1 VGHSLVDGGKDG
13 SERGA
18 RYEYDP
24 LGRLVASIDALDH
37 RTETRYD
44 AVGNTVAVAT
54 PAGVTSYA
62 YDLNSRL
69 QQSTNAL
76 GQATSFTYDANGNL
90 LSTRDAE
97 GRTTTFYYDALGR
110 KIGHRDALGHET
122 LYDYDEAGN
131 LVQLTDAN
139 GGRTRFT
146 YDANNRRTSQTRPE
160 GEQTTYFY
168 NEINQVRAVVYGG
181 GHQVVYRYNGLGLPD
196 TVKYYGPSASNLA
209 DKTVRYDYDVNGN
222 LLSYT
227 DGTTSADYLYDDL
240 HRKIS
245 ETVHYPHFSKTYTV
259 DFPDNWHIDFTGP
272 DGVTVTS
279 SYDAGMRLS
288 EISVP
293 GAGSFDFTNYDWARP
308 QTITLPTNTTIHKS
322 YDALMR
328 TTGILVQDS
337 AATQIMSRTLSYDK
351 VGNLLAKQT
360 EHGLY
365 RYSYDELNR
374 LTDAL
379 NPGLPDEHFTYDPL
393 GNRLT
398 DNGVSGPLSYNR
410 NNELTSL
417 GGVTLSY
424 DDNGNM
430 VANNWPGIEQR
441 YVYDETK
448 RLKQIKDP
456 TGAVT
461 AEYYYD
467 PFGRRLWKE
476 VDGARTYF
484 MYSGEGLIA
493 EFDDNG
499 TQIRGYGYAMGST
512 WTTNPL
518 WLKEGGDYYFYLND
532 HLGTPQKIIDA
543 AGEVVWAAR
552 YDSFGNAIIDID
564 TITNPLRFP
573 GQYYDEESGLHYN
586 WNRYYDPFLG
596 RYIQSDPLGLDAG
609 INFFVYAGNRPL
621 TVIDPKGLCFCF
633 MYNTPSE
640 ENTSNY
646 NRGSSKY
653 PYEARR
659 LLDTR
664 NTENATYSSDE
675 AYLRSHGYVT
685 VQVPNIS
692 SHRSFGGSKYVSLI
706 FEASQL
712 ESVNENSENKGEKNV
727 VSTNT
732 KPEFNFRSE
741 TVASSSGSG
750 YMLFG
755 EGWRYGVKKEAEAFR
770 RAFTNMP
777 NYLAEEAVEAL
788 DPATVSKI
796 ASIASIAAKQTGY
809 GKAAD
814 IASLIATSATAI
826 DIVENSEN
834 ITKDVVE
841 EVVKA
846 AVGRH
851 VPDKYATGTI
861 PANEFIEQV
870 GDFVDSQLN
879 GGEDHDYSSYE
890 SHRADGLH

>member
-1 VGHSLVDGGKDG
+1 LCRKT
-13 SERGA
+13 
-18 RYEYDP
+18 P
-24 LGRLVASIDALDH
+24 SISTQCLKAL
-37 RTETRYD
+37 
-44 AVGNTVAVAT
+44 
-54 PAGVTSYA
+54 
-62 YDLNSRL
+62 
-69 QQSTNAL
+69 
-76 GQATSFTYDANGNL
+76 
-90 LSTRDAE
+90 
-97 GRTTTFYYDALGR
+97 
-110 KIGHRDALGHET
+110 
-122 LYDYDEAGN
+122 
-131 LVQLTDAN
+131 
-139 GGRTRFT
+139 
-146 YDANNRRTSQTRPE
+146 RTSVWVSPD
-160 GEQTTYFY
+160 
-168 NEINQVRAVVYGG
+168 
-181 GHQVVYRYNGLGLPD
+181 YRYNGLGLPD

-288 EISVP
+288 DISVP

-337 AATQIMSRTLSYDK
+337 ATTQLMSRTLSYDK

-365 RYSYDELNR
+365 RYAYDELNR

-398 DNGVSGPLSYNR
+398 DNGVSGPLVYNR

-499 TQIRGYGYAMGST
+499 SQMRGYGYAMGST

-518 WLKEGGDYYFYLND
+518 WLKEG
-532 HLGTPQKIIDA
+532 
-543 AGEVVWAAR
+543 
-552 YDSFGNAIIDID
+552 
-564 TITNPLRFP
+564 
-573 GQYYDEESGLHYN
+573 
-586 WNRYYDPFLG
+586 
-596 RYIQSDPLGLDAG
+596 
-609 INFFVYAGNRPL
+609 
-621 TVIDPKGLCFCF
+621 C
-633 MYNTPSE
+633 
-640 ENTSNY
+640 
-646 NRGSSKY
+646 
-653 PYEARR
+653 
-659 LLDTR
+659 
-664 NTENATYSSDE
+664 
-675 AYLRSHGYVT
+675 
-685 VQVPNIS
+685 
-692 SHRSFGGSKYVSLI
+692 
-706 FEASQL
+706 
-712 ESVNENSENKGEKNV
+712 
-727 VSTNT
+727 
-732 KPEFNFRSE
+732 
-741 TVASSSGSG
+741 
-750 YMLFG
+750 
-755 EGWRYGVKKEAEAFR
+755 
-770 RAFTNMP
+770 
-777 NYLAEEAVEAL
+777 
-788 DPATVSKI
+788 
-796 ASIASIAAKQTGY
+796 
-809 GKAAD
+809 
-814 IASLIATSATAI
+814 
-826 DIVENSEN
+826 
-834 ITKDVVE
+834 
-841 EVVKA
+841 
-846 AVGRH
+846 
-851 VPDKYATGTI
+851 
-861 PANEFIEQV
+861 
-870 GDFVDSQLN
+870 
-879 GGEDHDYSSYE
+879 
-890 SHRADGLH
+890 

>member
-1 VGHSLVDGGKDG
+1 VIV
-13 SERGA
+13 
-18 RYEYDP
+18 Y
-24 LGRLVASIDALDH
+24 
-37 RTETRYD
+37 
-44 AVGNTVAVAT
+44 
-54 PAGVTSYA
+54 
-62 YDLNSRL
+62 
-69 QQSTNAL
+69 
-76 GQATSFTYDANGNL
+76 
-90 LSTRDAE
+90 
-97 GRTTTFYYDALGR
+97 
-110 KIGHRDALGHET
+110 
-122 LYDYDEAGN
+122 
-131 LVQLTDAN
+131 
-139 GGRTRFT
+139 TRFT
-146 YDANNRRTSQTRPE
+146 YDANNRRTTQTRPE
-160 GEQTTYFY
+160 GERITYFY
-168 NEINQVRAVVYGG
+168 NEINQVRSVVYGG
-181 GHQVVYRYNGLGLPD
+181 GHQVEYRYNGLGLPD

-227 DGTTSADYLYDDL
+227 DGTTSADYVYDDL

-288 EISVP
+288 DISVP

-337 AATQIMSRTLSYDK
+337 ANTQLMSRTLSYDK

-365 RYSYDELNR
+365 SYSYDELNR

-499 TQIRGYGYAMGST
+499 TQTRGYGYAMGST

-543 AGEVVWAAR
+543 AGEVVWSAR

-564 TITNPLRFP
+564 TISNPLRFP

-621 TVIDPKGLCFCF
+621 TVIDPWGLEPGDF
-633 MYNTPSE
+633 Y
-640 ENTSNY
+640 
-646 NRGSSKY
+646 
-653 PYEARR
+653 
-659 LLDTR
+659 D
-664 NTENATYSSDE
+664 
-675 AYLRSHGYVT
+675 
-685 VQVPNIS
+685 
-692 SHRSFGGSKYVSLI
+692 
-706 FEASQL
+706 
-712 ESVNENSENKGEKNV
+712 
-727 VSTNT
+727 
-732 KPEFNFRSE
+732 
-741 TVASSSGSG
+741 GSG
-750 YMLFG
+750 YGKYGEEDTGQGYQSGGYADSPGYG
-755 EGWRYGVKKEAEAFR
+755 EGLQSGWQYRL
-770 RAFTNMP
+770 NP
-777 NYLAEEAVEAL
+777 SLAEKNPSGPLAASPVVGGHEGKSAQQIAWEKLTPEEQRAVRAHRNAQRAAQRAAAKRAAQGGGVSDYIAKVAYDYFAKPAYDALKFAAAAVNNGLVSPAL
-788 DPATVSKI
+788 DLLDAPNTIADYVAEELGWDDFDTPEKRLAAMQSTPFPGDDAVAGVLAGVSKLNKAVSGQMHHGI
-796 ASIASIAAKQTGY
+796 SKKVHNALQRHPNLRDRYKARDSRFQTQGVDIEAHRGY
-809 GKAAD
+809 QSWHRD
-814 IASLIATSATAI
+814 L
-826 DIVENSEN
+826 D
-834 ITKDVVE
+834 E
-841 EVVKA
+841 EVSDWVRSTPEA
-846 AVGRH
+846 TTQQFESYLIDRYSQ
-851 VPDKYATGTI
+851 PDLSDRF
-861 PANEFIEQV
+861 P
-870 GDFVDSQLN
+870 N
-879 GGEDHDYSSYE
+879 GF
-890 SHRADGLH
+890 

>member
-1 VGHSLVDGGKDG
+1 LCRKT
-13 SERGA
+13 
-18 RYEYDP
+18 P
-24 LGRLVASIDALDH
+24 SISTQCLKAL
-37 RTETRYD
+37 
-44 AVGNTVAVAT
+44 
-54 PAGVTSYA
+54 
-62 YDLNSRL
+62 
-69 QQSTNAL
+69 
-76 GQATSFTYDANGNL
+76 
-90 LSTRDAE
+90 
-97 GRTTTFYYDALGR
+97 
-110 KIGHRDALGHET
+110 
-122 LYDYDEAGN
+122 
-131 LVQLTDAN
+131 
-139 GGRTRFT
+139 
-146 YDANNRRTSQTRPE
+146 RTSVWVSPD
-160 GEQTTYFY
+160 
-168 NEINQVRAVVYGG
+168 
-181 GHQVVYRYNGLGLPD
+181 YRYNGLGLPD

-293 GAGSFDFTNYDWARP
+293 GAGNFDFTNYDWARP

-337 AATQIMSRTLSYDK
+337 ANTQLMSRTLSYDK

-365 RYSYDELNR
+365 SYSYDELNR

-499 TQIRGYGYAMGST
+499 SQMRGYGYAMGST

-518 WLKEGGDYYFYLND
+518 WLTEGGDYYFYLND

-564 TITNPLRFP
+564 TISNPLRFP

-609 INFFVYAGNRPL
+609 INFFVYANNRPL
-621 TVIDPKGLCFCF
+621 TVIDPWGLWGFGRGDSGGYNSRNESPHDRDDNEVNDMLWGDTSDVKITYSGDVNLDPGHNGHDRDDAAVNNMLWGGRDPNVTYTGDVSRHPGHNGHDRDDSAISRQQSAWDSLTPKQQRAVRALRDWEISEAAKRKAGQNGGHPSGTGEAPASAKAPETPKPDPLSKPKTYVEQRVKPKTYVEQRVEDIIKGKIPGLPFSPE
-633 MYNTPSE
+633 PS
-640 ENTSNY
+640 
-646 NRGSSKY
+646 
-653 PYEARR
+653 PYEEPRYGMPPELAE
-659 LLDTR
+659 LPPEEEGIDWGKVIGLT
-664 NTENATYSSDE
+664 TIGTIQL
-675 AYLRSHGYVT
+675 AYAVGLGV
-685 VQVPNIS
+685 I
-692 SHRSFGGSKYVSLI
+692 
-706 FEASQL
+706 
-712 ESVNENSENKGEKNV
+712 
-727 VSTNT
+727 
-732 KPEFNFRSE
+732 
-741 TVASSSGSG
+741 TVAELTS
-750 YMLFG
+750 
-755 EGWRYGVKKEAEAFR
+755 
-770 RAFTNMP
+770 T
-777 NYLAEEAVEAL
+777 
-788 DPATVSKI
+788 PATNV
-796 ASIASIAAKQTGY
+796 AGAA
-809 GKAAD
+809 AALHT
-814 IASLIATSATAI
+814 AAMAGVNAGGAALSLSEAI
-826 DIVENSEN
+826 
-834 ITKDVVE
+834 
-841 EVVKA
+841 
-846 AVGRH
+846 
-851 VPDKYATGTI
+851 
-861 PANEFIEQV
+861 
-870 GDFVDSQLN
+870 
-879 GGEDHDYSSYE
+879 GEIL
-890 SHRADGLH
+890 R

>member
-1 VGHSLVDGGKDG
+1 VIV
-13 SERGA
+13 
-18 RYEYDP
+18 Y
-24 LGRLVASIDALDH
+24 
-37 RTETRYD
+37 
-44 AVGNTVAVAT
+44 
-54 PAGVTSYA
+54 
-62 YDLNSRL
+62 
-69 QQSTNAL
+69 
-76 GQATSFTYDANGNL
+76 
-90 LSTRDAE
+90 
-97 GRTTTFYYDALGR
+97 
-110 KIGHRDALGHET
+110 
-122 LYDYDEAGN
+122 
-131 LVQLTDAN
+131 
-139 GGRTRFT
+139 TRFT
-146 YDANNRRTSQTRPE
+146 YDANNRRTTQTRPE
-160 GEQTTYFY
+160 GERTTYFY
-168 NEINQVRAVVYGG
+168 NEINQVRSVVYGG
-181 GHQVVYRYNGLGLPD
+181 GHQVEYRYNGLGLPD

-337 AATQIMSRTLSYDK
+337 AATQLMSRTLSYDK

-365 RYSYDELNR
+365 SYSYDELNR

-499 TQIRGYGYAMGST
+499 TQTRGYGYAMGST

-564 TITNPLRFP
+564 TISNPLRFP

-621 TVIDPKGLCFCF
+621 TVIDPWGLEPGDF
-633 MYNTPSE
+633 Y
-640 ENTSNY
+640 
-646 NRGSSKY
+646 
-653 PYEARR
+653 
-659 LLDTR
+659 D
-664 NTENATYSSDE
+664 
-675 AYLRSHGYVT
+675 
-685 VQVPNIS
+685 
-692 SHRSFGGSKYVSLI
+692 
-706 FEASQL
+706 
-712 ESVNENSENKGEKNV
+712 
-727 VSTNT
+727 
-732 KPEFNFRSE
+732 
-741 TVASSSGSG
+741 GSG
-750 YMLFG
+750 YGKYGEEDTGQGYQSGGYADSPGYG
-755 EGWRYGVKKEAEAFR
+755 EGLQSGWQYRLNPSLAEKNPSGPLAASPVAGGHEGKSAQQIAWEKLTPEEQ
-770 RAFTNMP
+770 RAVRAHRNAQRAAQRAAAKRAAQGGGGTF
-777 NYLAEEAVEAL
+777 EEAVEEERRKDPDPL
-788 DPATVSKI
+788 PGFRKSRPENYVEVRNCHPNTEPTQPVSGDDINYYGFTGDVFEGWGMGIDFGLIENPATGQWGAYAAAEVGYGSDVGGGVEVGRSDSIDAMKGSYAVAEVGAGGVSVNHSVSPSGQTSTSGNLGTDN
-796 ASIASIAAKQTGY
+796 ALAPAGHVGTGY
-809 GKAAD
+809 GVA
-814 IASLIATSATAI
+814 
-826 DIVENSEN
+826 
-834 ITKDVVE
+834 
-841 EVVKA
+841 
-846 AVGRH
+846 G
-851 VPDKYATGTI
+851 Y
-861 PANEFIEQV
+861 FW
-870 GDFVDSQLN
+870 
-879 GGEDHDYSSYE
+879 
-890 SHRADGLH
+890 

>member
-1 VGHSLVDGGKDG
+1 VIV
-13 SERGA
+13 
-18 RYEYDP
+18 Y
-24 LGRLVASIDALDH
+24 
-37 RTETRYD
+37 
-44 AVGNTVAVAT
+44 
-54 PAGVTSYA
+54 
-62 YDLNSRL
+62 
-69 QQSTNAL
+69 
-76 GQATSFTYDANGNL
+76 
-90 LSTRDAE
+90 
-97 GRTTTFYYDALGR
+97 
-110 KIGHRDALGHET
+110 
-122 LYDYDEAGN
+122 
-131 LVQLTDAN
+131 
-139 GGRTRFT
+139 TRFT
-146 YDANNRRTSQTRPE
+146 YDANNRRTTQTRPE
-160 GEQTTYFY
+160 GERTTYFY
-168 NEINQVRAVVYGG
+168 NEINQVRSVVYGG
-181 GHQVVYRYNGLGLPD
+181 GHQVEYRYNGLGLPD

-337 AATQIMSRTLSYDK
+337 AATQLMSRTLSYDK

-365 RYSYDELNR
+365 SYSYDELNR

-499 TQIRGYGYAMGST
+499 SQIRGYGYAMGST

-552 YDSFGNAIIDID
+552 YDSFGNAIIDIE

-609 INFFVYAGNRPL
+609 INFFVYANNRPL
-621 TVIDPKGLCFCF
+621 TVIDPWGLEPGDF
-633 MYNTPSE
+633 Y
-640 ENTSNY
+640 
-646 NRGSSKY
+646 
-653 PYEARR
+653 
-659 LLDTR
+659 D
-664 NTENATYSSDE
+664 
-675 AYLRSHGYVT
+675 
-685 VQVPNIS
+685 
-692 SHRSFGGSKYVSLI
+692 
-706 FEASQL
+706 
-712 ESVNENSENKGEKNV
+712 
-727 VSTNT
+727 
-732 KPEFNFRSE
+732 
-741 TVASSSGSG
+741 GSG
-750 YMLFG
+750 YGKYGEEDTGQGYQSGGYADSPGYG
-755 EGWRYGVKKEAEAFR
+755 EGLQSGWQYRLNPRLAEKNPSGPLAVSPVAGGHEGKSAQQIAWEKLTPEEQR
-770 RAFTNMP
+770 SVRAHRNAQRAAQRAAAKRAAQGGGGTF
-777 NYLAEEAVEAL
+777 EEAVEEERRKDPDPL
-788 DPATVSKI
+788 PGFRKSRPENYVEVRNCHPNTEPTQPVSGDDINYYGFTGDVFEGWGMGIDFGLIENPATGQWGAYAAAEVGYGSDVGGGVEVGRSDSIDAMKGSYAVAEVGAGGVSVNHSVSPSGQTSTSGNLGTDN
-796 ASIASIAAKQTGY
+796 ALAPAGHVGTGY
-809 GKAAD
+809 GVA
-814 IASLIATSATAI
+814 
-826 DIVENSEN
+826 
-834 ITKDVVE
+834 
-841 EVVKA
+841 
-846 AVGRH
+846 G
-851 VPDKYATGTI
+851 Y
-861 PANEFIEQV
+861 FW
-870 GDFVDSQLN
+870 
-879 GGEDHDYSSYE
+879 
-890 SHRADGLH
+890 